1 MRYNILIGGNA
12 GQGINKVSQ
21 IMSEV
26 FNAYGYYT
34 FNYREYQNLIRG
46 GHNFNVLNLSNEET
60 MSTDKEIDII
70 LALDNNT
77 THIHK
82 KDLKKNGTIIHLP
95 SKISNK
101 NLNLI
106 LSGSLTKYFGI
117 PKDVL
122 IKVIKKYFN
131 NIEATNAVNEG
142 YDSFETKIKLKYLKR
157 KIRMILGSES
167 TAKSAKN
174 SGLNYYISY
183 PMTPATGVMTE
194 ISKITNNNL
203 KVFQAENEIAAVNM
217 ALGASFS
224 GKITMV
230 GTSGGGFD
238 LMSETLSFQGISEI
252 PLTVYLASRPGP
264 ATGIPT
270 YTAQSDLNLAL
281 YAGHGEFARVVCAPG
296 DPLELIE
303 KTNELILLSEKFK
316 TLSILLSDKHLSE
329 GEFTTSQKNPKISQ
343 VTTNRKIPD
352 GKIVKVSSYESN
364 ANKNA
369 TEDALIVKK
378 NVDLRLEKTQ
388 DILEYLDNFTK
399 YKLYKKKKSKTLV
412 IGWGSTKGAILDAI
426 KELNIDFLQILYLS
440 PFPNNIE
447 KELSKYSNLIL
458 IENNATAQ
466 LGDLIRLKTGIHMK
480 NRILKYDGRPFF
492 ADELNKEIKR
502 IVK

>member
-1 MRYNILIGGNA
+1 MRYNILIGGSA

-46 GHNFNVLNLSNEET
+46 GHNFNVLNVSNEET
-60 MSTDKEIDII
+60 MSTDREIDII

-77 THIHK
+77 IHTHK
-82 KDLKKNGTIIHLP
+82 KNLKKNGTIMHLP
-95 SKISNK
+95 SEISNR

-122 IKVIKKYFN
+122 TKIVRKYFN
-131 NIEATNAVNEG
+131 NAEAIDAINQG
-142 YDSFETKIKLKYLKR
+142 YDSSETKTKLKFLKR
-157 KIRMILGSES
+157 KIRMILGSQA
-167 TAKSAKN
+167 TAMSAKK
-174 SGLNYYISY
+174 SGLNHYISY
-183 PMTPATGVMTE
+183 PMTPATGLMTE

-203 KVFQAENEIAAVNM
+203 KLFQAENEIAAINM
-217 ALGASFS
+217 ALGTSFT

-238 LMSETLSFQGISEI
+238 LMSEGLSFQGISEI

-270 YTAQSDLNLAL
+270 YTSQSDLNLAL

-296 DPLELIE
+296 DPIESIE

-329 GEFTTSQKNPKISQ
+329 GEFTTSEKNPKVSLVNI
-343 VTTNRKIPD
+343 NRKIPD

-364 ANKNA
+364 SSKNS
-369 TEDALIVKK
+369 TENALIVK
-378 NVDLRLEKTQ
+378 NNIELRLKKTQ
-388 DILEYLDNFTK
+388 DIAKYLDNFTK
-399 YKLYKKKKSKTLV
+399 YKLYKKKKSKTLIV
-412 IGWGSTKGAILDAI
+412 GWGSTKGAILDATR
-426 KELNIDFLQILYLS
+426 ELNVDFLQMLYIS

-447 KELSKYSNLIL
+447 KELNRYSNIIL
-458 IENNATAQ
+458 IENNVTAQ
-466 LGDLIRLKTGIHMK
+466 LGDLIKLKTGIHIK

-502 IVK
+502 IIK